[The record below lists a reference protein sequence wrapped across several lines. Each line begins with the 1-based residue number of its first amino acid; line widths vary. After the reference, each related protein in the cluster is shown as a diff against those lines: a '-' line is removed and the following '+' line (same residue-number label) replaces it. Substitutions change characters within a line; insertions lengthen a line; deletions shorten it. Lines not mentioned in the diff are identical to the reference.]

1 MGRRGGPASMPG
13 VKAKD
18 FKGTLRTL
26 MQYIGRYKVSV
37 FIVMILAVLSTIFN
51 VLGPRVL
58 GYATTAIFS
67 GLTGMVE
74 GSTQGIDFAYV
85 GRIISVLLVIYIA
98 SAIFLYLQ
106 GFLMSK
112 VTTEITYNMRRD
124 VSQKINRLPLSYFD
138 KHSYGEVLT
147 LITNDIDT
155 INQNLN
161 QGITQIITSV
171 TTVVGIMAIM
181 FTMNWILTLIV
192 ICILPVSFLV
202 VSAVIKRSQKY
213 FTAQQEYLGHVNAH
227 VEEIFGS
234 HIVVKAFNG
243 EQDAIDRFDG
253 MNDKLYDSAWRSQFM
268 SGIMMPM
275 MNFITNISYVI
286 VCILGGYMAMV
297 GSLTVG
303 EIQAFLQYVRSFNQ
317 PISQLAQISAVL
329 QTTMA
334 AAERVFTFLDQPDE
348 SPDTTHPASTKNV
361 RGGVEFDAI
370 DFGYVKD
377 RPIIT
382 DFSAKVEPGQK
393 IAIVGPTGAGKTT
406 LVKLLMRFYDVD
418 SGAIRIDG
426 TDIKDFTRDDLR
438 KMFGMVLQ
446 DAWLESGTIADNIRY
461 GKLDATDD
469 EVVRAAKTA
478 QVDHFVRT
486 LQDGYNTEIDEE
498 SSNVSQGQKQLL
510 TIARVILEDPKM
522 LILDEATS
530 SVDTRTEAQIQKAM
544 DALMK
549 DRTSFIIAHRLSTI
563 RNADLI
569 LVMKDGN
576 IVEQGTH
583 DDLLKKGGFYSE
595 LYKSQFDNAA
605 EMETDE
611 KKALPAGTPAA
622 EAGKPAGGEQPAA
635 DKPEAGKA
643 ADARP
648 AAATTAAPAKASA
661 PKSGRNKKKP
671 SKKS

>member
-1 MGRRGGPASMPG
+1 MSAARAGGMPGGGPRRGGGPGPAMMPG

-26 MQYIGRYKVSV
+26 LKYIGRYKVSIL
-37 FIVMILAVLSTIFN
+37 IVMILAVLSTLFA
-51 VLGPRVL
+51 VLGPRIL
-58 GYATTAIFS
+58 GYATTAVFS

-85 GRIISVLLVIYIA
+85 GRIIAILLAVYIA
-98 SAIFLYLQ
+98 SAIFQYLQ
-106 GFLMSK
+106 GFLMSR

-124 VSQKINRLPLSYFD
+124 ISQKINRLPLSYFD
-138 KHSYGEVLT
+138 RHSYGEVLT

-171 TTVVGIMAIM
+171 TTVVGIMIIM
-181 FTMNWILTLIV
+181 FTMNWMMTFVVLV
-192 ICILPVSFLV
+192 VLPVSFLV
-202 VSAVIKRSQKY
+202 VSIVIRKSQRY
-213 FTAQQEYLGHVNAH
+213 FTAQQEYLGAVNSH

-243 EQDAIDRFDG
+243 EDG
-253 MNDKLYDSAWRSQFM
+253 ALAQFNDMNDMLYDSAWRSQFM
-268 SGIMMPM
+268 SGMMMPM

-286 VCILGGYMAMV
+286 ICIMGGYMAV
-297 GSLTVG
+297 TGTLTVG

-334 AAERVFTFLDQPDE
+334 AAERVFAFLDQPDE
-348 SPDTTHPASTKNV
+348 SPDTTHPVSTK
-361 RGGVEFDAI
+361 GIKGAVEFDAV

-377 RPIIT
+377 KPIIT
-382 DFSAKVEPGQK
+382 DFSTKIEPGQK

-418 SGAIRIDG
+418 SGTIRIDG

-438 KMFGMVLQ
+438 KLFGMVLQ
-446 DAWLESGTIADNIRY
+446 DAWLESGTIEDNIRY
-461 GKLDATDD
+461 GRLDAPESD
-469 EVVRAAKTA
+469 VIKAAKTA

-486 LQDGYNTEIDEE
+486 LPDGYQTEIDEE

-530 SVDTRTEAQIQKAM
+530 SVDTRTEVQIQKAM
-544 DALMK
+544 DALMEG
-549 DRTSFIIAHRLSTI
+549 RTSFIIAHRLSTI

-583 DDLLKKGGFYSE
+583 DDLLKKGGFYAD
-595 LYKSQFDNAA
+595 LYNSQFEPEEEAEKNAHPLA
-605 EMETDE
+605 HAAVPA
-611 KKALPAGTPAA
+611 ALPAHSTTQGQGD
-622 EAGKPAGGEQPAA
+622 E
-635 DKPEAGKA
+635 
-643 ADARP
+643 ARP
-648 AAATTAAPAKASA
+648 EKTQGTLIPLR
-661 PKSGRNKKKP
+661 GRKKKA
-671 SKKS
+671 K